1 MTTTPHLVKPETQVN
16 TSDGDQDQFQSH
28 IAPLQDGG
36 YVVVWTDQS
45 GTYNHDGGAIVGQ
58 RYDSAGNKVGGEA
71 DHGGEVKLSQF
82 TNGDQSSPAVTTL
95 ANGDIAVA
103 FVDFFS
109 GNNNIYVRVFDPSLN
124 FVREDDIDL
133 GPNKTVDPSLTAL
146 ADGSYV
152 ASYTLGSGTD
162 THVVGRVVNAAGS
175 VGAQFDIAV
184 SAAKTDFS
192 HLAPLSDGNFVAVYE
207 NKFVTN
213 GVVTDTD
220 IAFSIF
226 TAAGTQVNFFQGV
239 PGATTN
245 ASETHPDVA
254 ALRGGG
260 FVVTWTDDS
269 PREGTDVRASII
281 GNDGHPVASNFL
293 VNTHDGTSQFDS
305 DVVAL
310 ADGGFLVTWNHGFT
324 VTSGQRFD
332 ALGHKIGAEF
342 TADTIT
348 HQTPEGSDAALLADG
363 RIAFALNDL
372 SNDINVE
379 TSIFTT
385 GVADAHVHD
394 VNGDGSGDFLWRNDN
409 GATGIWELRNGQPV
423 ASASVG
429 FASPD
434 WQVAATGDF
443 NGDGRSDIL
452 WHNDNGATSIWE
464 LNGSS
469 VIAAASV
476 GSASPDWHI
485 ATTGDFNGDGKSDIL
500 WHNDNGATSIWELDG
515 TSVIAAASVGSA
527 SPDWHIADTG
537 DFNGDGKSD
546 ILWHNDNG
554 AVGIWELDGT
564 SVVAA
569 ASVGSA
575 SPDWQIARAADF
587 NGDGHSDILWRNDN
601 GATSIWELDGSQVIG
616 TAFLGNV
623 GPDWH
628 IADTG
633 DFNGDGKNDIV
644 WRNDNGATSIW
655 ELDGGHVIGVT
666 SLGTVG
672 TDWHLLA

>member
-16 TSDGDQDQFQSH
+16 STDGGTAQNEAA
-28 IAPLQDGG
+28 ITPLQDGG
-36 YVVVWTDQS
+36 YAVVWTDNS
-45 GTYNHDGGAIVGQ
+45 RTYNTAGEAIVGQ
-58 RYDSAGNKVGGEA
+58 RYDSAGNKVGGDPA
-71 DHGGEVKLSQF
+71 HGGEVMLSQF
-82 TNGDQSSPAVTTL
+82 LNSGSQFEPAVTTL
-95 ANGDIAVA
+95 ANGNIAVA
-103 FVDFFS
+103 FTDVFN
-109 GNNNIYVRVFDPSLN
+109 GNDNVIVRVFDPSLQVIRTDN
-124 FVREDDIDL
+124 IEISNMVQGFE
-133 GPNKTVDPSLTAL
+133 PALTAL
-146 ADGSYV
+146 ADGGYAV
-152 ASYTLGSGTD
+152 SYTVGSNI
-162 THVVGRVVNAAGS
+162 HVVGRVVSAAGS
-175 VGAQFDIAV
+175 VGDQFNIDTPV
-184 SAAKTDFS
+184 DDLS
-192 HLAPLSDGNFVAVYE
+192 HLATLSNGNVVAAFRDE
-207 NKFVTN
+207 FFAN
-213 GVVTDTD
+213 GSSIPTDTD
-220 IAFSIF
+220 IIFSIF
-226 TAAGTQVNFFQGV
+226 TPAGTPVLIHEHV
-239 PGATTN
+239 PGGATDAMESQPN
-245 ASETHPDVA
+245 VA
-254 ALRGGG
+254 ALHGGG
-260 FVVTWTDDS
+260 FVVTWTEPASSGSDIH
-269 PREGTDVRASII
+269 ASII
-281 GNDGHPVASNFL
+281 GNDGHTFIATDLL
-293 VNTHDGTSQFDS
+293 VNTTTAGTQSDS

-310 ADGGFLVTWNHGFT
+310 GDGGFLVTWSDNGLN
-324 VTSGQRFD
+324 VTHGQRFD
-332 ALGHKIGAEF
+332 AVGDKIGAEF
-342 TADTIT
+342 MLDTGGPT
-348 HQTPEGSDAALLADG
+348 NHRDAALLSDG
-363 RIAFALNDL
+363 RIAFGFDAFSSDSDVN
-372 SNDINVE
+372 N
-379 TSIFTT
+379 SIFTI

-443 NGDGRSDIL
+443 NGDGKSDIL

-527 SPDWHIADTG
+527 SPDWHIATTG

-546 ILWHNDNG
+546 VLWHNDNG

-575 SPDWQIARAADF
+575 SPDWQIARTGDF

-601 GATSIWELDGSQVIG
+601 GAVGIWELNGSSVV
-616 TAFLGNV
+616 AAASV
-623 GPDWH
+623 GSASPDWH

-633 DFNGDGKNDIV
+633 DFNGDGKSDIV
-644 WRNDNGATSIW
+644 WHNDNGATSIW
-655 ELDGGHVIGVT
+655 ELDGGHVIGVA
-666 SLGTVG
+666 SLGTVS
-672 TDWHLLA
+672 TDWHLLT

>member
-1 MTTTPHLVKPETQVN
+1 MTTTPHLLKPETQVN
-16 TSDGDQDQFQSH
+16 TTDGGTDQSD
-28 IAPLQDGG
+28 AMLTPLPDGG

-45 GTYNHDGGAIVGQ
+45 HTYNTAGEAIVGQ
-58 RYDSAGNKVGGEA
+58 RYDSTGNKVGGNPL
-71 DHGGEVKLSQF
+71 HGGEVMLSQF
-82 TNGDQSSPAVTTL
+82 LDSGDQFAPAVTTL

-103 FVDFFS
+103 FVDSHS
-109 GNNNIYVRVFDPSLN
+109 GNQDIRVNVFDSTLHE
-124 FVREDDIDL
+124 VRRDSIDL
-133 GPNKTVDPSLTAL
+133 GTHQTFDPSLTAL

-152 ASYTLGSGTD
+152 VSYTVANGSDTD
-162 THVVGRVVNAAGS
+162 VVGR
-175 VGAQFDIAV
+175 IV
-184 SAAKTDFS
+184 SAAGTVGDQFNLDIGQTDRAFS
-192 HLAPLSDGNFVAVYE
+192 HLATLSNGDFVAVHQDAFL
-207 NKFVTN
+207 NVATA
-213 GVVTDTD
+213 TD
-220 IAFSIF
+220 IKVSLFSPTGTLLKPEF
-226 TAAGTQVNFFQGV
+226 VAGAAGAAAEIE
-239 PGATTN
+239 PA
-245 ASETHPDVA
+245 VA
-254 ALRGGG
+254 ALHGGG
-260 FVVTWTDDS
+260 FVVTWTAPDGS
-269 PREGTDVRASII
+269 GSGIRATIMDNN
-281 GNDGHPVASNFL
+281 GDPVGDAGFL
-293 VNTHDGTSQFDS
+293 VNTTTAGNQARS
-305 DVVAL
+305 DVVGL
-310 ADGGFLVTWNHGFT
+310 ADDGFLVTWEDLFAAT
-324 VTSGQRFD
+324 RGQRFD
-332 ALGHKIGAEF
+332 ALGHKIGTEF
-342 TADTIT
+342 TLDIGGL
-348 HQTPEGSDAALLADG
+348 PDGRDAAVLNDG
-363 RIAFALNDL
+363 RIAFGFNADSNNSTDL
-372 SNDINVE
+372 DV
-379 TSIFTT
+379 THSIFTI

-443 NGDGRSDIL
+443 NGDGKSDIL
-452 WHNDNGATSIWE
+452 WHNDNGATSVWE

-500 WHNDNGATSIWELDG
+500 WHNDNGATSIWELNG
-515 TSVIAAASVGSA
+515 TSVIAAASIGSA

-554 AVGIWELDGT
+554 AVGIWELDGA
-564 SVVAA
+564 SVIAA

-633 DFNGDGKNDIV
+633 DFNGDGKSDLV